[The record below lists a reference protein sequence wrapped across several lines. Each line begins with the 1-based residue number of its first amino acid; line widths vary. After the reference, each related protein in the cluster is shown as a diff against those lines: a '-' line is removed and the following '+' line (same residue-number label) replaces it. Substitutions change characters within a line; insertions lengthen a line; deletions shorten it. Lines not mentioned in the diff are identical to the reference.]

1 MGNQSNHKFFYESVY
16 AGDFNNKIEDHRIRS
31 GGNISP
37 EDLETAQE
45 EYKKSQAQ
53 YSENSR
59 DNRLLAGAMQDPTFE
74 YYSKE
79 TKILFCK
86 ARIRVLEKL
95 LVNSVT
101 ANRSGET
108 DQYTEQRLWALGL
121 LAKLEEEGKGNTT
134 SSQKKAADKKAQNL
148 VEEDIINKTAAY
160 LKDMFTFNPT
170 AFIRWAGTINLY
182 RMSYTFSRISLK
194 NTLLYLQS
202 LGIIDQNGNLNG
214 VSFNIAIIDAPN
226 DVFNHLSV
234 CIFLARISVMLFE
247 ILQHTFAPTNE
258 AEKAF
263 SGWGRFKIEVGREWS
278 NLCNDSWWVF
288 INAITNFPQTFH
300 LVPIAG
306 WVLTGALF
314 FDVGLLLTMSYYEEQ
329 EVAAKIQWLEEQIES
344 NDPYAQQNITVFSA
358 MLRQAKIQHTGFRAM
373 IGVVIFATVLFIV
386 SLALTLSLTSP
397 LAVPIGFFVCIVAA
411 ALIFSRGNIQQI
423 AQIRAELCDIN
434 LISDRSEEEQGLL
447 KLDEL
452 SNIKRQHKN
461 EISRELSAKEAE
473 AWKAFALTFAE
484 HVFVPIIIV
493 GMYTLCWPAAV
504 VLTVIYVIHK
514 CVGSSVPN
522 GDKKD
527 PDAGADSVLP
537 SVDVNTGVPVSV
549 PNCSAM

>member
-16 AGDFNNKIEDHRIRS
+16 GEDFNSKIGAHCIRS
-31 GGNISP
+31 GANILS
-37 EDLETAQE
+37 EDLERAKN
-45 EYKKSQAQ
+45 EYKKSQEQ

-59 DNRLLAGAMQDPTFE
+59 DNRLLAGAMQDPTFK
-74 YYSKE
+74 YYTNE

-108 DQYTEQRLWALGL
+108 EQYNEQMLWVREV
-121 LAKLEEEGKGNTT
+121 LANLEKSEGEENP
-134 SSQKKAADKKAQNL
+134 SSQKEAAAKKEHNL
-148 VEEDIINKTAAY
+148 VEDIIKETAAY

-214 VSFNIAIIDAPN
+214 VSFNIGIIDAPN

-234 CIFLARISVMLFE
+234 CLFLARISVMLFE

-263 SGWGRFKIEVGREWS
+263 HGWDRFKIEVGREWS

-329 EVAAKIQWLEEQIES
+329 EVAAKIQWLEEQIRIEVPAARE
-344 NDPYAQQNITVFSA
+344 NRAVFSA

-386 SLALTLSLTSP
+386 SLTLTLSLTSP
-397 LAVPIGFFVCIVAA
+397 LVVPIGFFVCIVAA

-423 AQIRAELCDIN
+423 AQLRAELRDVN
-434 LISDRSEEEQGLL
+434 LIPDEHEVEDQSLINHESDVLI
-447 KLDEL
+447 
-452 SNIKRQHKN
+452 NIKIEHKN
-461 EISRELSAKEAE
+461 QISHELSAKEAE
-473 AWKAFALTFAE
+473 AWSAFALTFAE

-504 VLTVIYVIHK
+504 VLTAIYVIHK

-522 GDKKD
+522 GNKKD
-527 PDAGADSVLP
+527 PDDDSASVLP
-537 SVDVNTGVPVSV
+537 NVNVDVNTGVPDCSV
-549 PNCSAM
+549 M